1 MPWLNEFKLSGTV
14 PLPGDFQFSAT
25 FQSYNPRELLA
36 TTSFS
41 GDSASGLNGG
51 GNLWGSLLALGNVG
65 YSVPSAAI
73 QDAGVSFTQSPFIPL
88 MPPGSTYLDRLQQF
102 DISLRKVFEMG
113 GGRRLNV
120 QADIYNML
128 NAGPVLEA
136 TNRYGSGLG
145 RPRRTIQ
152 GRFLQFATHLYW

>member
-65 YSVPSAAI
+65 YSVPSADV
-73 QDAGVSFTQSPFIPL
+73 QDAGWLSRRVPSFP
-88 MPPGSTYLDRLQQF
+88 
-102 DISLRKVFEMG
+102 
-113 GGRRLNV
+113 
-120 QADIYNML
+120 
-128 NAGPVLEA
+128 
-136 TNRYGSGLG
+136 
-145 RPRRTIQ
+145 
-152 GRFLQFATHLYW
+152 